1 MTRASVIKRSKIN
14 GKVSTKLV
22 DKTLRN
28 KLYVD
33 LKPPYNICRKGKEPL
48 ILKPVVTIDPVTI
61 WFEVTQCDDKKAMTI
76 ADLVDTMWLSR
87 YPWPPDITYDRGREF
102 LGYQLKTP

>member
-1 MTRASVIKRSKIN
+1 M
-14 GKVSTKLV
+14 LV
-22 DKTLRN
+22 DETPCH
-28 KLYVD
+28 YFCVD
-33 LKPPYNICRKGKEPL
+33 SIVPYKIPRKGKEPL

-87 YPWPPDITYDRGREF
+87 HPWPPDIAYDRGREF